1 MTAANHSWRQFK
13 DVLMQAVTLACAILV
28 VTPLVLVFYHI
39 VREGI
44 GAINWAFFTQLPP
57 GPGESGGGMANAI
70 VGTLILM
77 VLAPIVGVP
86 VGVLGGVFLSEY
98 GGSRLNWW
106 IRFTADVL
114 NGVPSITWG
123 LVVYGLM
130 VVALAAPFHGTV
142 QSVDTTKQ
150 LVTVQDQAGTS
161 HTFEVNANT
170 RLDLGGKNQL
180 DALSPGSDVLIW
192 YHEIQGDRVAD
203 HVSPVSLW
211 GLFVA
216 ALIRLHNSVSG
227 FTTLAGGVVLG
238 FMMIP
243 LVMRTTEEVL
253 QLVPAGYREASLA
266 LGISKWRT
274 IVQIVIRTAL
284 KGIVTGVLLA
294 LARVAGETAPLIFT
308 AFGNSGWAHKL
319 TEPTEALP
327 LQIYVFA
334 IGPYPNWWHQAWAG
348 ALILLLMVLFVNIGV
363 RFLTRDRFKNKI

>member
-1 MTAANHSWRQFK
+1 MTAPNHSWRQFK

-39 VREGI
+39 IREGF

-98 GGSRLNWW
+98 GGSRLNWC
-106 IRFTADVL
+106 IRFAADVL
-114 NGVPSITWG
+114 NGVPSIVWG

-130 VVALAAPFHGTV
+130 V
-142 QSVDTTKQ
+142 TT
-150 LVTVQDQAGTS
+150 
-161 HTFEVNANT
+161 
-170 RLDLGGKNQL
+170 
-180 DALSPGSDVLIW
+180 GSDVLIW
-192 YHEIQGDRVAD
+192 YHGTPDGPVAD
-203 HVSPVSLW
+203 RVSPVGLW
-211 GLFVA
+211 GLFLTV
-216 ALIRLHNSVSG
+216 LIHLHNSVSG
-227 FTTLAGGVVLG
+227 FSVLAGGVVLG